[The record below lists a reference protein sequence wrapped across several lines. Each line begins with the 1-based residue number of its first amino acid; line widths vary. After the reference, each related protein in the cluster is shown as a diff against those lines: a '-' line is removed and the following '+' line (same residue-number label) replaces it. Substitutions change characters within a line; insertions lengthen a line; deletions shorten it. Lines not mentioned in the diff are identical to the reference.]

1 MGKKEIG
8 VSQNAC
14 RAKIK
19 ERNKEDM
26 TKFNR
31 VIALMMTGILC
42 FSFTGCGKGTEKK
55 KDEKLEIY
63 DVKQEVL
70 FDEIIDNVK
79 VLNDVFYGTSDKTD
93 IVRYDFNTREQ
104 KLVPI
109 DRTGTIMIEDLNID
123 NNNNIVLYGS
133 KDITENNSDDD
144 INTEYSYKDITMIY
158 NENLELVSSLEGE
171 VKTVNMETFD
181 MEENVMESEVDIQ
194 GRKISL
200 CSTLKADNEEY
211 IVKVNDKDGNEI
223 TKIKLEN
230 TVMSLVPLSDGTVC
244 CLVYGNKGLELYA
257 IDIEGEKLGKKL
269 ADLGNSFSDRVYTGL
284 NNSILYNLDGFLC
297 RYDIEKGKSQKI
309 TKFLDSNINQ
319 DDISL
324 IFERNDGTI
333 GVVLMNYE
341 NEKTEIDFLVKQE
354 GDKNVKKEEI
364 HLGTLYLDSSLQQ
377 KILEFN
383 KSNEKYR
390 IVVDEYANNANAEND
405 YQECIKRFNAAIT
418 SGNCPDIIDLS
429 TMGFQEYAQ
438 KGILEDLVPYFA
450 KDNEIK
456 EEQFVE
462 SVLNTYKVNGK
473 LYTLPANFNINTL
486 AGATSSVGNEMTW
499 NMQEFIAYAQ
509 SLPEGTEILD
519 GLTSDGFLMN
529 VLLYNMN
536 EYVNFNTGECN
547 FNSEDFIK
555 LLEYCSRYETS
566 EKFYENYDEENET
579 NEVSKIRNKQVAMQ
593 SLYLSGIE
601 DYMASKTIFGEPITI
616 KGYPSKDGNGIAID
630 TNSFLLGI
638 SSKSKY
644 KDVAWEFMR
653 NFYTK
658 ESQAADEMSYGFPVR
673 KDVLD
678 EMFQKAK
685 DAETL
690 TAQDGTTYTTQ
701 WSFGDITLYVPAP
714 TDEDINT
721 IKDVINKAD
730 TFININQEI
739 YSMINEEA
747 VAYFKGQKTAKE
759 VADIIQ
765 SRVSIYIK
773 ENR

>member
-1 MGKKEIG
+1 
-8 VSQNAC
+8 
-14 RAKIK
+14 
-19 ERNKEDM
+19 
-26 TKFNR
+26 
-31 VIALMMTGILC
+31 
-42 FSFTGCGKGTEKK
+42 
-55 KDEKLEIY
+55 
-63 DVKQEVL
+63 
-70 FDEIIDNVK
+70 
-79 VLNDVFYGTSDKTD
+79 
-93 IVRYDFNTREQ
+93 
-104 KLVPI
+104 
-109 DRTGTIMIEDLNID
+109 
-123 NNNNIVLYGS
+123 VLYGS
-133 KDITENNSDDD
+133 KDIIENNSGDD
-144 INTEYSYKDITMIY
+144 INAEYSYQDVTMIY
-158 NENLELVSSLEGE
+158 NDNLELVSSLEGE

-181 MEENVMESEVDIQ
+181 MEENVMESEIDSQ

-200 CSTLKADNEEY
+200 CNTFKADNDEY

-230 TVMSLVPLSDGTVC
+230 MGMSLVQLSDGTVS

-257 IDIEGEKLGKKL
+257 IDIEGEKLGKKI
-269 ADLGNSFSDRVYTGL
+269 ADFGNSFSDRVYAGL
-284 NNSILYNLDGFLC
+284 DNSILYNLDGFLC

-324 IFERNDGTI
+324 IFERNDGTLGI
-333 GVVLMNYE
+333 VLRNYE

-364 HLGTLYLDSSLQQ
+364 HLGTLYLDSLLQQ
-377 KILEFN
+377 KVLEFN
-383 KSNEKYR
+383 KTNEKYR
-390 IVVDEYANNANAEND
+390 IVVDEYANTSDGNELDD
-405 YQECIKRFNAAIT
+405 YRECIKRFNAAIT

-429 TMGFQEYAQ
+429 AMSFQGYAQ
-438 KGILEDLVPYFA
+438 KGILEDLIPYFE
-450 KDNEIK
+450 KDDEIK
-456 EEQFVE
+456 EEQFVD
-462 SVLNTYKVNGK
+462 SVLNTYKMNGK
-473 LYTLPANFNINTL
+473 LYTLPANFSINVL

-509 SLPEGTEILD
+509 SLPEGMEILD

-536 EYVNFNTGECN
+536 EYVNLNTGECN
-547 FNSEDFIK
+547 FNSEEFIK
-555 LLEYCSRYETS
+555 LLEYCSKYESS
-566 EKFYENYDEENET
+566 EKYYENYDEENET
-579 NEVSKIRNKQVAMQ
+579 SEVSKIRNKQVAMQ
-593 SLYLSGIE
+593 SLYLNGIE

-658 ESQAADEMSYGFPVR
+658 ESQETEDGMSFGFPVR
-673 KDVLD
+673 KDALD

-685 DAETL
+685 DVETL
-690 TAQDGTTYTTQ
+690 TAPDGTKYTVQ
-701 WSFGDITLYVPAP
+701 WGFDDITLYVPAP

-721 IKDVINKAD
+721 VKDIISKAD
-730 TFININQEI
+730 TFINLNEEI
-739 YSMINEEA
+739 YSMVQEEA
-747 VAYFKGQKTAKE
+747 EAYFKGQKTAKE
-759 VADIIQ
+759 VADVIQ

-773 ENR
+773 ESR